1 MQRRWNIPIWAGF
14 AVVLLAFISYIPV
27 FSLFPM
33 TRDFPWVNLLLFLVG
48 IVLLAVGTRRAVRE
62 PTRYRGKVT
71 GSILTALSIAM
82 LGLFCFG
89 MFVASKQIPGAESAM
104 RVGQTA
110 PDFTLANAEGQ
121 PVALSDLLKTN
132 RAVALI
138 FYRGYW

>member
-1 MQRRWNIPIWAGF
+1 VGF

-48 IVLLAVGTRRAVRE
+48 IVLLVVGLRRAVRE
-62 PTRYRGKVT
+62 QTLYRGKVT
-71 GSILTALSIAM
+71 GSILTALSIGM
-82 LGLFCFG
+82 LGLFCFIV
-89 MFVASKQIPGAESAM
+89 FVASKQMPGTESAI

-110 PDFTLANAEGQ
+110 PDFTLTNADGK
-121 PVALSDLLKTN
+121 PVAFSDLLKTN